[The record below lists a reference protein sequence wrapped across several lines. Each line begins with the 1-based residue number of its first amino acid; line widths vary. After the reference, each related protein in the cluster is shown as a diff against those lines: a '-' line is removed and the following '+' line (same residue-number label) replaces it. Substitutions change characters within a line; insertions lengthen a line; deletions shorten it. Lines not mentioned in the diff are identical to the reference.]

1 MPHEVVSNIYLNY
14 GLVGLVVIGFAMLLV
29 WVLKR
34 NSVREDKLYALIEVL
49 SRDIPEIKSA
59 IERVETKLNR

>member
-14 GLVGLVVIGFAMLLV
+14 GLVGLIVIGFALLLV

-34 NSVREDKLYALIEVL
+34 NAIREDKLYALIEVL

-59 IERVETKLNR
+59 IERVESKLSK

>member
-14 GLVGLVVIGFAMLLV
+14 GLVGLVVIGFALLLV

-34 NSVREDKLYALIEVL
+34 NAVREDKLYALIEVL

-59 IERVETKLNR
+59 IERVESKLNK

>member
-14 GLVGLVVIGFAMLLV
+14 GLVGLIVIGFALLLV

-34 NSVREDKLYALIEVL
+34 NAVREDKLYALIEVL

-59 IERVETKLNR
+59 IERVEQRLK

>member
-14 GLVGLVVIGFAMLLV
+14 GLVGLVVIGFAMLLI